1 MEIDIYS
8 QYAYPDFVSDLKFPL
23 NDFLEA
29 LDIASQTFRDL

>member
-8 QYAYPDFVSDLKFPL
+8 QYVHPDFISELKFPL

-29 LDIASQTFRDL
+29 LNVARKALIDL

>member
-8 QYAYPDFVSDLKFPL
+8 QYVHPDFISDLKFPL

-29 LDIASQTFRDL
+29 LDIASQALRDL